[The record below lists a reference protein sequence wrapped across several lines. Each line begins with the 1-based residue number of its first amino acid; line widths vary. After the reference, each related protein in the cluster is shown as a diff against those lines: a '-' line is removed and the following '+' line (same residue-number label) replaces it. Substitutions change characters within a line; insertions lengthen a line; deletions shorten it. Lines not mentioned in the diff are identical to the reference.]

1 MKIIKNIK
9 LKIDEEEVLRYQGC
23 HDSKLKKVNKTIM
36 KITRE
41 EIERSYNLFE
51 PKGIYSPIKI
61 KQISFSGE
69 RVDLKNGFSLCFS
82 NSIINLLKG
91 TNYLVLGVAT
101 IGSSLENKVSE
112 FFTQGEYPRAI
123 ALDAVGTVAVESLSK
138 YIENLICQE
147 AKEQYFKT
155 TRYFSPGYGDWDIN
169 QQKIIFQIIPADKI
183 GVKLTESCMMV
194 PKKSLSWAMG
204 TGENIITPSKKD
216 DSCQICQA
224 INCQYRKEF
233 N

>member
-1 MKIIKNIK
+1 MKIIKDVK

-23 HDSKLKKVNKTIM
+23 HNNKLKKVNKTVM

-41 EIERSYNLFE
+41 EIKRGYNLFE
-51 PKGIYSPIKI
+51 PKGIYSPVKI
-61 KQISFSGE
+61 KQISFSDG
-69 RVDLKNGFSLCFS
+69 RVDLKNGFSLYFS

-91 TNYLVLGVAT
+91 TNYLVLGVIT

-112 FFTQGEYPRAI
+112 FFTQEEYPRAI
-123 ALDAVGTVAVESLSK
+123 ALDAVGTVAVESLSR
-138 YIENLICQE
+138 YIKNLICQE

-155 TRYFSPGYGDWDIN
+155 TRYFNPGYGGWDIN
-169 QQKIIFQIIPADKI
+169 QQENIFEIIPADKI
-183 GVKLTESCMMV
+183 GVKLTESYMMV

-204 TGENIITPSKKD
+204 AGENIITPSKKD

-224 INCQYRKEF
+224 KNCQYRKEF